1 MSLSCQER
9 PKFLAIFLIAT
20 PKIVYYNE
28 IANRGGGRLFLQMI
42 NKMAWKAVWPLL
54 AREGESKQG
63 NYIYYEKSVS
73 RHVHGVLFLV
83 LDR

>member
-20 PKIVYYNE
+20 SKIVYFNE
-28 IANRGGGRLFLQMI
+28 IANRGGRLFLQMI
-42 NKMAWKAVWPLL
+42 NKMAWKAVCPLL